1 MCASTP
7 SSSEE
12 CASSGDPPS
21 SGISLGVSAGEVGVY
36 SSTGSPTL
44 LMIKSSL
51 SVPDDLPTAEG
62 STDTG
67 ALELSSGA
75 SALDS
80 SSPPSGGAFG
90 SFSPGS
96 AAERCDSFA
105 GIARHSTDSD
115 SIGTFSTT
123 RFA

>member
-67 ALELSSGA
+67 ALEMSSGA

-96 AAERCDSFA
+96 AAERCD
-105 GIARHSTDSD
+105 GIARHSTDSN